1 MSGTPGTMNKAQ
13 AKSGCHG
20 VEDSKKEMP
29 DRGGNQGEEPCQQRG
44 YKSCQAD
51 VEISI
56 GALGIEEHTQTQ
68 AQYGCNGGIEECRPV
83 ATELDAEAAARQ
95 SSSNGYLPRGVIALA
110 LVYLCK
116 LSLVFL
122 QSQVLTNRVPGEMAN
137 LSDGIQI
144 DAMLV
149 YSLELG
155 V

>member
-29 DRGGNQGEEPCQQRG
+29 DR
-44 YKSCQAD
+44 
-51 VEISI
+51 VEIKAKSHANSVDTKAAKPMLKYPLEPLELRNI
-56 GALGIEEHTQTQ
+56 RRRKANM
-68 AQYGCNGGIEECRPV
+68 AGGIEECRPV
-83 ATELDAEAAARQ
+83 ATKLDAEAAARQ
-95 SSSNGYLPRGVIALA
+95 SSSDGYLPRGVIALA